1 MVRRPQ
7 KEYWLE
13 NETEKK
19 TILLPNGAKIRV
31 LFLSADEETNE
42 TKDIIFYSGFISY
55 IFLWRESVKKL
66 RKNHRIIFIETREKE
81 FSAFPPDQVIY
92 SVDTLG
98 EDFIH
103 IVKELELDLDKCVVA
118 GSSIASV
125 GVLEAMSKHNIKPF
139 LSVHSSPQTHYKTN
153 NKINILANYL
163 PYWLIVIAKPIVYL
177 IYKIKFRRDPESGI
191 SRIHTLSRMLQKSQ
205 IDWMKRLDSFMPEY
219 EMQEENVKDINSP
232 VIIVGGQ
239 DDPEH
244 DTESVRRM
252 VQLIPSSKFR
262 PVPLKNDTH
271 GEAFADIILEE
282 IENYNKES

>member
-13 NETEKK
+13 NETIKK
-19 TILLPNGAKIRV
+19 TIDLPNGATIRI
-31 LFLSADEETNE
+31 LYLYANEKTDETM
-42 TKDIIFYSGFISY
+42 DIIFYSGFISY

-66 RKNHRIIFIETREKE
+66 RKYHNIIFIETREKE
-81 FSAFPPDQVIY
+81 FSAFPSDQVIY

-98 EDFIH
+98 EDFVLI
-103 IVKELELDLDKCVVA
+103 IKELGLELDKCVVT

-125 GVLEAMSKHNIKPF
+125 GVLEAMSKHNINPF
-139 LSVHSSPQTHYKTN
+139 LSIHSSPQATYNAN

-163 PYWLIVIAKPIVYL
+163 PYWLIVLAKPIVYL
-177 IYKIKFRRDPESGI
+177 IYKIKFRRDPESGR
-191 SRIHTLSRMLQKSQ
+191 SRIHTLSRILQKSQ
-205 IDWMKRLDSFMPEY
+205 INWMKKLESFMPEY
-219 EMQEENVKDINSP
+219 EMQEENVKNINSP

-252 VQLIPSSKFR
+252 VSLIPGSKYR
-262 PVPLKNDTH
+262 PVPFKNDTH
-271 GEAFADIILEE
+271 GEAFAEIIIEE
-282 IENYNKES
+282 IENYKK